1 MERSLALVKGL
12 ILAVAATALAV
23 VLATLMFRAVTT
35 TRRVPVLL
43 GVWLATLAVYA
54 IAFALTPADLGVL
67 PPALVER
74 LPWVEALFGLVVH
87 AALFFGGLLQVYN
100 LAERGFSLRILID
113 VAEAPSRALT
123 APDVCDRYAAGRGV
137 AWMLDKR
144 LRDLV
149 DHDYIR
155 LDGGRYCVTPRG
167 LRTARVFGGLRR
179 FVRLDRAS

>member
-1 MERSLALVKGL
+1 MKGL
-12 ILAVAATALAV
+12 LLAAAATALAV
-23 VLATLMFRAVTT
+23 VLATVVFRALTT

-43 GVWLATLAVYA
+43 GVWLTTLAAYL

-74 LPWVEALFGLVVH
+74 RPLLEALFGLAVH

-113 VAEAPSRALT
+113 VAEAPARALT
-123 APDVCDRYAAGRGV
+123 APDVRDRYGAGRGL

-144 LRDLV
+144 LRDLIE
-149 DHDYIR
+149 HDYVR
-155 LDGGRYCVTPRG
+155 LDGGRYCATPRG
-167 LRTARVFGGLRR
+167 VRTARVFGGLRR
-179 FVRLDRAS
+179 FVRLDRT